1 MGGYSDYNHRYT
13 QFRPH
18 FHDING
24 YAINKKSTQ
33 LRGFYGFLWPL
44 RGLLKPHK
52 TTIRR

>member
-24 YAINKKSTQ
+24 YALNKKIHAIAWI
-33 LRGFYGFLWPL
+33 LWL
-44 RGLLKPHK
+44 FEILMRFSE
-52 TTIRR
+52 IS